1 MSGSSSDRSRSSR
14 TDRSWAAPPSWV
26 SPTKAV
32 PATTAI
38 SRKTRRACA
47 AASDAYAAGW
57 SLALH
62 AVGDAALD
70 LALDLIEEGITR
82 HGTRPVPNRVEHGA
96 VVRPDQVARL
106 AGLAVAC
113 VVQPSF
119 IPTFGEGMRRAIGAG
134 RSAWSHRARSLLDA
148 GLPVAFS
155 SDRPVA
161 PGAPLGGIQAF
172 IERITEDGLPY
183 GPDERLTAGQAVRA
197 ATEGSSQVTGQH
209 ARKGLLVAGQLADM
223 VFLQEHPADVAVED
237 IHSIQVLATA
247 VGGVF
252 THRQS
257 GF

>member
-1 MSGSSSDRSRSSR
+1 
-14 TDRSWAAPPSWV
+14 
-26 SPTKAV
+26 
-32 PATTAI
+32 
-38 SRKTRRACA
+38 
-47 AASDAYAAGW
+47 
-57 SLALH
+57 
-62 AVGDAALD
+62 
-70 LALDLIEEGITR
+70 
-82 HGTRPVPNRVEHGA
+82 VEHGA

-106 AGLAVAC
+106 AALAVPC
-113 VVQPSF
+113 VVQPGF
-119 IPTFGEGMRRAIGAG
+119 IPAFGEGMRRAIGAG

-161 PGAPLGGIQAF
+161 PGAPLAGIQAF

-183 GPDERLTAGQAVRA
+183 GPGERLTAGQAVRA

-209 ARKGLLVAGQLADM
+209 ARKGLLVPGQLADM

-237 IHSIQVLATA
+237 IHRIPVLATA

>member
-1 MSGSSSDRSRSSR
+1 M
-14 TDRSWAAPPSWV
+14 
-26 SPTKAV
+26 
-32 PATTAI
+32 
-38 SRKTRRACA
+38 
-47 AASDAYAAGW
+47 
-57 SLALH
+57 
-62 AVGDAALD
+62 
-70 LALDLIEEGITR
+70 
-82 HGTRPVPNRVEHGA
+82 
-96 VVRPDQVARL
+96 
-106 AGLAVAC
+106 AC
-113 VVQPSF
+113 VIQPSF
-119 IPTFGEGMRRAIGAG
+119 IPTFGEGMRRAIGAD

-161 PGAPLGGIQAF
+161 PGAPLAGIQAF

>member
-1 MSGSSSDRSRSSR
+1 
-14 TDRSWAAPPSWV
+14 
-26 SPTKAV
+26 
-32 PATTAI
+32 
-38 SRKTRRACA
+38 
-47 AASDAYAAGW
+47 
-57 SLALH
+57 
-62 AVGDAALD
+62 
-70 LALDLIEEGITR
+70 
-82 HGTRPVPNRVEHGA
+82 
-96 VVRPDQVARL
+96 
-106 AGLAVAC
+106 
-113 VVQPSF
+113 
-119 IPTFGEGMRRAIGAG
+119 MRRAIGAD

-161 PGAPLGGIQAF
+161 PGAPLLESRRSSNASPKTDF
-172 IERITEDGLPY
+172 PY
-183 GPDERLTAGQAVRA
+183 GPDERLTPGQAVRA

-237 IHSIQVLATA
+237 IHSIPVLATA